1 MWGDMFY
8 LATVTLI
15 LPVALVLHGYY
26 IYIYG
31 GCTSGGVYVPCILKM
46 YLSWSSCTVYIEDV
60 PVAEFMY
67 VVPTRMPDAIYR
79 SRVRS
84 LLW

>member
-1 MWGDMFY
+1 MG
-8 LATVTLI
+8 I
-15 LPVALVLHGYY
+15 LY

-31 GCTSGGVYVPCILKM
+31 VSLVEFMYLLYRGYTSGGVYVPCILRM

-84 LLW
+84 LL